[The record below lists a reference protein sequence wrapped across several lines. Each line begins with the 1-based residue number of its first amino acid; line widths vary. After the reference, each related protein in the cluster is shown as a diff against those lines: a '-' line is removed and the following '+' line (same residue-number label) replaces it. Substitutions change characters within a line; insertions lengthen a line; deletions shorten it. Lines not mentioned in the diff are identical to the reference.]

1 MRKMTLLFSLVC
13 AFFISATAMAQTLVT
28 ELQNKGVRSVS
39 ATPVSSLDELQEGK
53 WYVMEAERGNWS
65 YAYDDNYGLVR
76 ASANSHITSGMTT
89 TECGKALFSI
99 KNRKSTTIGS
109 TTVIGFNMQW
119 GTGRYTKWSE
129 NQHNVKIS
137 TSTDEPTEATG
148 WVYAAPLTYNN
159 VSCFQFMKN
168 TNVSFS
174 GTNQDVSNGN
184 NLMIDNL
191 GASGNVVGW
200 STSTT
205 GIVTGSTT
213 TGSNSF
219 WKVYKVDLADLATV
233 TIEVKNDTDGDEAP
247 YKVENLQIPIGS
259 TIRLSDYLRK
269 YSFVSYDNITKTV
282 SLDDAVDGVIT
293 YTQTYTVDEA
303 AERAFPFASSYEELI
318 DGGKWQSMFTKNGRM
333 HVYDENTM
341 NGTTKSYPTIDR
353 ATFTGLDDPYFWGFV
368 RANRFSPV
376 KIYNKATG
384 DKTLYLINT
393 SGSGPVLFPYENANV
408 AGWTTNDWVI
418 EKGKV
423 ADGTQYFGVRA
434 MRTNCYINNNGNK
447 GFMTTYT
454 DGPQRDDGSNI
465 KFTPELE
472 TYTTLK
478 DRALNAPY
486 EAVYSLN
493 KAARDK
499 IRSSSANTVGDYKTL
514 IADINSTSNE
524 TGFVDWNEN
533 KYYFLRNYTPAGG
546 RTYLLGTVDGI
557 NGAGIEITGEDE
569 LGNTTDTHMTCSDAN
584 TIWQIV
590 TKQGATAGGG
600 NSTGIGVSRTI
611 ARYIKHINSGK
622 YFTHAV
628 NRSTQSTT
636 DTNYRKLSD
645 TTEDEEYYFV
655 NLGAGQLFLKNVQYT
670 GSGDQAMAHS
680 LNCNNYGV
688 LGESG
693 NAHYKNTRDTWYGI
707 EAKTLK
713 IKLNEGNDHKYY
725 ATAHFPFAISIPE
738 KAEMTAYTVG
748 SISSES
754 GHLNLEPVAASE
766 TIPAGTGLILIGDKA
781 TSTVNII
788 AGSTETAEADP
799 ILKGVNMAETFGSNI
814 AKTDVLVLG
823 KDADGNVGFYKP
835 GSAMTGLRSNSAY
848 ILVSDAPAGTEANGL
863 KFNFGGIANGI
874 DGVNADSNNGQVIY
888 DLQGRRV
895 NKLSKGLYIV
905 NGKKVIR

>member
-1 MRKMTLLFSLVC
+1 MTLLFSLVC
-13 AFFISATAMAQTLVT
+13 AFLFSATAMAQTLVT
-28 ELQNKGVRSVS
+28 ELQNMGVKSVS

-53 WYVMEAERGNWS
+53 WYVMENDLGGRS
-65 YAYDDNYGLVR
+65 YVYDNHENGGLQR
-76 ASANSHITSGMTT
+76 ATNGSHITAGMTT
-89 TECGKALFSI
+89 TDCGKALFRI
-99 KNRKSTTIGS
+99 TNRKTATIG
-109 TTVIGFNMQW
+109 TTNVVGFHMQW
-119 GTGRYTKWSE
+119 GTGYYTKWPTTHNTKMPTSE
-129 NQHNVKIS
+129 TADESEEN
-137 TSTDEPTEATG
+137 TSTG

-159 VSCFQFMKN
+159 STWFQLMKN
-168 TNVSFS
+168 TNTQFS
-174 GTNQDVSNGN
+174 DGYAHIAAGRNIF
-184 NLMIDNL
+184 IDNQ
-191 GASGNVVGW
+191 GANANVVDW
-200 STSTT
+200 STSSSS
-205 GIVTGSTT
+205 VVNNSTSR
-213 TGSNSF
+213 GNNY
-219 WKVYKVDLADLATV
+219 WQVYEVELSDLVTV
-233 TIEVKNDTDGDEAP
+233 TIEVKNETDGNEAP
-247 YKVENLQIPIGS
+247 YKVENLQIPVGS

-282 SLDDAVDGVIT
+282 SADDAVDGVIT

-318 DGGKWQSMFTKNGRM
+318 AGDKWQSMFTKNGRM
-333 HVYDENTM
+333 HVYDEETM
-341 NGTTKSYPTIDR
+341 NGSTKSYPTIDR
-353 ATFTGLDDPYFWGFV
+353 ATFTGLTDQYFWGFV

-376 KIYNKATG
+376 KIYNKAAE

-393 SGSGPVLFPYENANV
+393 SGSGPVLFPYENASV
-408 AGWTTNDWVI
+408 ADWTTNDWVI

-423 ADGTQYFGVRA
+423 ADGAQYFGVRA
-434 MRTNCYINNNGNK
+434 MRTSCYINNNGNK

-454 DGPQRDDGSNI
+454 DGPLKDDGSNI

-472 TYTTLK
+472 TYTILK
-478 DRALNAPY
+478 DRALNAPFD
-486 EAVYSLN
+486 AVYSLN
-493 KAARDK
+493 KAARDE
-499 IRSSSANTVGDYKTL
+499 IRNSSANTVEQYQAL
-514 IADINSTSNE
+514 IADINNDKNT

-546 RTYLLGTVDGI
+546 KTYLLGTI
-557 NGAGIEITGEDE
+557 NGIDGAAIEITGEDE

-622 YFTHAV
+622 FFTHAV
-628 NRSTQSTT
+628 NRSTPSTT

-655 NLGAGQLFLKNVQYT
+655 NLGAGQLFLKNTQYNGT
-670 GSGDQAMAHS
+670 GAQAMAHS
-680 LNCNNYGV
+680 LNCSNYGV

-713 IKLNEGNDHKYY
+713 IKLNEGNDRKYY
-725 ATAHFPFAISIPE
+725 ATAHFPFAITITADDM
-738 KAEMTAYTVG
+738 KAYTVTDINDNG
-748 SISSES
+748 Q
-754 GHLNLEPVAASE
+754 LVLEVATGE
-766 TIPAGTGLILIGDKA
+766 IPAGTGLILIGDKA

-788 AGSTETAEADP
+788 AGSTELAEANP

-823 KDADGNVGFYKP
+823 KDANGNVGFYKP

>member
-1 MRKMTLLFSLVC
+1 MTLLFSLVC
-13 AFFISATAMAQTLVT
+13 AFLFSATAMAQTLVA
-28 ELQNKGVRSVS
+28 ELQNKGVKSVS

-53 WYVMEAERGNWS
+53 WYVMENDLGGRS
-65 YAYDDNYGLVR
+65 YVYDNHENGGLQR
-76 ASANSHITSGMTT
+76 ATNGSHITAGMTT
-89 TECGKALFSI
+89 TDCGKALFRI
-99 KNRKSTTIGS
+99 TNRKTATIG
-109 TTVIGFNMQW
+109 TTNVVGFHMQW
-119 GTGRYTKWSE
+119 GTGNYTKWPTTHNTKMPTSE
-129 NQHNVKIS
+129 TADESEEN
-137 TSTDEPTEATG
+137 TSTG

-159 VSCFQFMKN
+159 STWFQLMKN
-168 TNVSFS
+168 TNTQFS
-174 GTNQDVSNGN
+174 DGYKHIEEGRNIF
-184 NLMIDNL
+184 IDNQ
-191 GASGNVVGW
+191 GANANVVDW
-200 STSTT
+200 STSSSSVVNNSTSR
-205 GIVTGSTT
+205 GNNYWQVYEVELSNLVT
-213 TGSNSF
+213 
-219 WKVYKVDLADLATV
+219 VA
-233 TIEVKNDTDGDEAP
+233 IEVKNETDGDEVP
-247 YKVENLQIPIGS
+247 YKVENLQIPVGS
-259 TIRLSDYLRK
+259 TITLSNYLRK
-269 YSFVSYDNITKTV
+269 YSFVTYDNITKTV

-318 DGGKWQSMFTKNGRM
+318 AGDKWQSMFTKNGRM
-333 HVYDENTM
+333 HVYDEETM
-341 NGTTKSYPTIDR
+341 NGSTKSYPTIDR
-353 ATFTGLDDPYFWGFV
+353 ATFTGLTDQYFWGFV

-376 KIYNKATG
+376 KIYNKAAE

-393 SGSGPVLFPYENANV
+393 SGSGPVLFPYENASV
-408 AGWTTNDWVI
+408 ADWTTNDWVI

-434 MRTNCYINNNGNK
+434 MRTSCYINNNGNK

-454 DGPQRDDGSNI
+454 DGPQKDDGSNI

-472 TYTTLK
+472 TYTILK
-478 DRALNAPY
+478 DRALNAPFD
-486 EAVYSLN
+486 AVYSLN
-493 KAARDK
+493 KAARDE
-499 IRSSSANTVGDYKTL
+499 IRNSSANTVEQYQAL
-514 IADINSTSNE
+514 IADINNDENT

-546 RTYLLGTVDGI
+546 KTYLLGTVNGIDG
-557 NGAGIEITGEDE
+557 AAIEITGEDE

-622 YFTHAV
+622 FFTHAV
-628 NRSTQSTT
+628 NRSTPSTT

-655 NLGAGQLFLKNVQYT
+655 NLGAGQLFLKNTQYNGT
-670 GSGDQAMAHS
+670 GAQAMAHS
-680 LNCNNYGV
+680 LNCNNNGV

-725 ATAHFPFAISIPE
+725 ATAHFPFAITIPE
-738 KAEMTAYTVG
+738 NAGMTAYTVG
-748 SISSES
+748 SISSEG
-754 GHLNLEPVAASE
+754 GHMNLEEATGE
-766 TIPAGTGLILIGDKA
+766 IPAGTGLILIGDKA

-788 AGSTETAEADP
+788 AGSTELAEANP

-823 KDADGNVGFYKP
+823 KDANGNVGFYKP

>member
-1 MRKMTLLFSLVC
+1 MTLLFSLVC
-13 AFFISATAMAQTLVT
+13 AFLFSATAMAQTLVT
-28 ELQNKGVRSVS
+28 ELQNKGVKSVS
-39 ATPVSSLDELQEGK
+39 ATPVSSLDELQEGE
-53 WYVMEAERGNWS
+53 WYFMVNEATSWSNATGLSS
-65 YAYDDNYGLVR
+65 YAYDDGSGLAR
-76 ASANSHITSGMTT
+76 GAN
-89 TECGKALFSI
+89 
-99 KNRKSTTIGS
+99 GS
-109 TTVIGFNMQW
+109 TISVNMLTADCGNGLFRITDRKTAIVGDKNVIGFHMQW
-119 GTGRYTKWSE
+119 GTGNYTVWPLSGNNEVHGGKMWAVSDLSE
-129 NQHNVKIS
+129 QADHR
-137 TSTDEPTEATG
+137 T
-148 WVYAAPLTYNN
+148 WVYAAPVQYNN
-159 VSCFQFMKN
+159 LTWFQLMRN
-168 TNVSFS
+168 TNTQFS
-174 GTNQDVSNGN
+174 GSWTQLGENGRN
-184 NLMIDNL
+184 VMISGHL
-191 GASGNVVGW
+191 GSGNVTDYSYPETVVVSES
-200 STSTT
+200 STASAL
-205 GIVTGSTT
+205 
-213 TGSNSF
+213 F
-219 WKVYKVDLADLATV
+219 WK
-233 TIEVKNDTDGDEAP
+233 I
-247 YKVENLQIPIGS
+247 YKVELMDLTKITVQIKNGNEEPVQKEFEIYAVPNT
-259 TIRLSDYLRK
+259 TITLRDHLRK
-269 YSFVSYDNITKTV
+269 YSFVTFDDKQITVGETDQEV
-282 SLDDAVDGVIT
+282 QLG
-293 YTQTYTVDEA
+293 YTVDEA
-303 AERAFPFASSYEELI
+303 AEAAFPFATTYDKLTTEN
-318 DGGKWQSMFTKNGRM
+318 KWQSMFTKNGRM
-333 HVYDENTM
+333 HVHDAEST
-341 NGTTKSYPTIDR
+341 GGGVRKYPTIDR
-353 ATFTGLDDPYFWGFV
+353 ATFTGLDNHYFWGFV
-368 RANRFSPV
+368 RADRFSPV
-376 KIYNKATG
+376 FVYNKAVG
-384 DKTLYLINT
+384 SDKTLYLTRDGNDV
-393 SGSGPVLFPYENANV
+393 PVLFPNEMDNV
-408 AGWTTNDWVI
+408 AEWKTNDWVI
-418 EKGKV
+418 EKGVK
-423 ADGTQYFGVRA
+423 DGDTQYFGLRA
-434 MRTNCYINNNGNK
+434 MGTQRYINNNNNK
-447 GFMTTYT
+447 GFMTTWEQ
-454 DGPQRDDGSNI
+454 GPLRANGTEWDAGSNI

-493 KAARDK
+493 KAARDE
-499 IRSSSANTVGDYKTL
+499 IRNSSASTVEQYQAL
-514 IADINSTSNE
+514 IEDINNDQNT
-524 TGFVDWNEN
+524 TGFVDWDEN

-546 RTYLLGTVDGI
+546 KTYLLGTVNGT

-569 LGNTTDTHMTCSDAN
+569 LGNTTDTPMTCSDAN

-611 ARYIKHINSGK
+611 ARHIKHINSGK
-622 YFTHAV
+622 YFTGV
-628 NRSTQSTT
+628 NSNGARQ
-636 DTNYRKLSD
+636 LSD
-645 TTEDEEYYFV
+645 NKTDYYFV
-655 NLGAGQLFLKNVQYT
+655 NLGAGQLFLKNTQYNGT
-670 GSGDQAMAHS
+670 GAQAMAHS

-788 AGSTETAEADP
+788 AGSTEMAEADP

-814 AKTDVLVLG
+814 AKADVLVLG

>member
-1 MRKMTLLFSLVC
+1 MRKITLLFSIVC
-13 AFFISATAMAQTLVT
+13 AFVLCATVSAQTLVDD
-28 ELQNKGVRSVS
+28 LQNRGIKSVS
-39 ATPVSSLDELQEGK
+39 AAPISSLDELQEGQ
-53 WYVMEAERGNWS
+53 WYVMEAEKSGWS

-76 ASANSHITSGMTT
+76 ASANSHITSGMAT
-89 TECGKALFSI
+89 TECGKALFQI
-99 KNRKSTTIGS
+99 KNRKSATIGS

-137 TSTDEPTEATG
+137 TSTDEPVEATG
-148 WVYAAPLTYNN
+148 WVYAAPLTYKN

-168 TNVSFS
+168 TNTSFS
-174 GTNQDVSNGN
+174 GTNEEVSSGR

-191 GASGNVVGW
+191 GAANNVVGW

-205 GIVTGSTT
+205 GIVTGSTST
-213 TGSNSF
+213 TSNSF
-219 WKVYKVDLADLATV
+219 WKVYKVELDELATV
-233 TIEVKNDTDGDEAP
+233 TIQVKNETDTEAP
-247 YKVENLQIPIGS
+247 YKVENLQIPVGS

-282 SLDDAVDGVIT
+282 SADDAVDGVIT
-293 YTQTYTVDEA
+293 YTQTYTVDEE

-318 DGGKWQSMFTKNGRM
+318 AGGKWQSMFTKNGRM

-341 NGTTKSYPTIDR
+341 NGSTKSYPTIDR
-353 ATFTGLDDPYFWGFV
+353 ATFTGLTDQYFWGFV

-376 KIYNKATG
+376 KIYNKAAE
-384 DKTLYLINT
+384 DKTLYLTNN

-408 AGWTTNDWVI
+408 ASWTTNDWVI
-418 EKGKV
+418 EKGLQ
-423 ADGTQYFGVRA
+423 DNGTQYFGVRA

-447 GFMTTYT
+447 GFMTTWQ
-454 DGPQRDDGSNI
+454 DGPMADNGSNI

-478 DRALNAPY
+478 ERALNAPFN
-486 EAVYSLN
+486 AVYSLN
-493 KAARDK
+493 KAARDE
-499 IRSSSANTVGDYKTL
+499 IRSSSASTVEAYKTL
-514 IADINSTSNE
+514 IEDINNTSNT

-533 KYYFLRNYTPAGG
+533 KYYYLRNYTPAGG
-546 RTYLLGTVDGI
+546 KTYLLGTVNGIDG
-557 NGAGIEITGEDE
+557 AAIEITGEDE
-569 LGNTTDTHMTCSDAN
+569 LGNTTDTPMTCSDAN

-590 TKQGATAGGG
+590 TKDGATAGGG

-628 NRSTQSTT
+628 NRSTPNFT

-655 NLGAGQLFLKNVQYT
+655 NLGAGQLFLKNTQYNGT
-670 GSGDQAMAHS
+670 GAQAQAHS
-680 LNCNNYGV
+680 LNCSNEGA
-688 LGESG
+688 LGESA

-713 IKLNEGNDHKYY
+713 IKLNEGNDSKYY
-725 ATAHFPFAISIPE
+725 ATAHFPFAITISE
-738 KAEMTAYTVG
+738 NAGMTAYTVG

-754 GHLNLEPVAASE
+754 GHMNLEAVAAGE
-766 TIPAGTGLILIGDKA
+766 TIPAGTGLILIGDQA

-788 AGSTETAEADP
+788 AGSTEMAEADP

-814 AKTDVLVLG
+814 AKADVLVLG
-823 KDADGNVGFYKP
+823 KDANGNVGFYKP
-835 GSAMTGLRSNSAY
+835 SDAMTGLRSNSAY
-848 ILVSDAPAGTEANGL
+848 ILVSALNGGNPVNGL

-874 DGVNADSNNGQVIY
+874 DGVSTDSNNGQVIY